1 MLKNILLG
9 LMLMLQMSP
18 LWAWGPVGHKL
29 TGDLA
34 QPLLTVKAQHAVK
47 NLLGNETL
55 AEATLY
61 LDKMRSDK
69 RLFWQKTASPWHYVT
84 LPKGQTYSPDKAPEK
99 EMLTPHSK
107 NTANN

>member
-1 MLKNILLG
+1 
-9 LMLMLQMSP
+9 MLQMSP